1 MMQTSGCSICMK
13 VCPVQ
18 RYGLR
23 AVLDEYRRSG
33 QILGKDTDDLEGFDW
48 PLDGRLY
55 GPNEKPHVPASVV
68 RPPGFNLDPTRT
80 EPQPTRRIPMVSSAA
95 CSSSIHRKNTLALM
109 TRGMRSYI
117 TWFTTM

>member
-48 PLDGRLY
+48 PLDGRQY

-68 RPPGFNLDPTRT
+68 RPL
-80 EPQPTRRIPMVSSAA
+80 SAA
-95 CSSSIHRKNTLALM
+95 CSSSA
-109 TRGMRSYI
+109 S
-117 TWFTTM
+117 FTTNANRPALQRTPGVSTSSLVRLDF